1 MVMSMIIP
9 VSIVAV
15 IALVAALVISAKS
28 EYNEGGEDVIKNA
41 YIYLVLFATLMMVI
55 GGSVSVFMAV
65 ADIVAPTP
73 YYQTFEDYKR
83 FEMERKTSLEPDQ
96 EPVKLTEEELR
107 EKYDAMVRSE
117 NERQILRAKNNLIK
131 SFGWIIIPLPVFIY
145 FQKNLVKKCLEITNI
160 KNGIKHNIIMVRKN
174 KGGMLMAARR
184 RSTCLRSE
192 I

>member
-1 MVMSMIIP
+1 VKIIWELIAMVMSMIIP
-9 VSIVAV
+9 VSIIAV

-145 FQKNLVKKCLEITNI
+145 FQKNLVKK
-160 KNGIKHNIIMVRKN
+160 VV
-174 KGGMLMAARR
+174 
-184 RSTCLRSE
+184 
-192 I
+192 